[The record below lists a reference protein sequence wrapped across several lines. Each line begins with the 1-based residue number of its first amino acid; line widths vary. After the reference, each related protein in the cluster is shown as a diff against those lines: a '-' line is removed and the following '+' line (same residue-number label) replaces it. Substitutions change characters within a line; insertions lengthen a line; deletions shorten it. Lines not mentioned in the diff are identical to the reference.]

1 MQIFVRGLGWT
12 TYTIDIE
19 PEDTV
24 LTLKHRVQD
33 RTGIRSTLQR
43 LIFAGKQLE
52 DKGPESLPHSSRR
65 RNNTLAD
72 YKIRRESTVHLNLRM
87 CHEVH
92 VEWGVYGSMKNRF
105 QSTPLLL
112 SRESGASLRHP
123 VPAPTPLLQHA
134 PLLRHAG
141 EGPSRHPVGLDVP
154 PGLETCALRFAWI
167 FSYSHVARR
176 RRAPRR
182 AAARRQNARTKPGHR
197 RRAHSQ
203 ASQNASTGPEQRRRA
218 RPQAPPVVK

>member
-1 MQIFVRGLGWT
+1 MQIFVRGLGWN

-19 PEDTV
+19 PEDMI

-52 DKGPESLPHSSRR
+52 DKGPASLPHSSRR

-72 YKIRRESTVHLNLRM
+72 YKIRRESTVHLHMRM
-87 CHEVH
+87 CHEV
-92 VEWGVYGSMKNRF
+92 
-105 QSTPLLL
+105 
-112 SRESGASLRHP
+112 
-123 VPAPTPLLQHA
+123 
-134 PLLRHAG
+134 
-141 EGPSRHPVGLDVP
+141 
-154 PGLETCALRFAWI
+154 
-167 FSYSHVARR
+167 
-176 RRAPRR
+176 
-182 AAARRQNARTKPGHR
+182 QNARTKPGHR

-218 RPQAPPVVK
+218 RPQAPPPVLK